1 MTLDNLHIDSSRG
14 TRGQTIFALNGPLN
28 IHTVFK
34 FQEAVRSDPSPALI
48 VDFSAVPFIDS
59 AGLGALVGAF
69 VSSRKAERKIAF
81 AAMNKQAKTLIE
93 MTHVNQLF
101 PMYESVKD
109 AEAAIP

>member
-1 MTLDNLHIDSSRG
+1 MAMDNLRIDAARG
-14 TRGQTIFALNGPLN
+14 SRGQTILRLNGPLS

-34 FQEAVRSDPSPALI
+34 FQEAVRSDPSPSLI

-69 VSSRKAERKIAF
+69 VSTRKADRKIAY
-81 AAMNKQAKTLIE
+81 AAMNKQAKALVE
-93 MTHVNQLF
+93 MTHVSQLF
-101 PMYESVKD
+101 QTYDTVQD